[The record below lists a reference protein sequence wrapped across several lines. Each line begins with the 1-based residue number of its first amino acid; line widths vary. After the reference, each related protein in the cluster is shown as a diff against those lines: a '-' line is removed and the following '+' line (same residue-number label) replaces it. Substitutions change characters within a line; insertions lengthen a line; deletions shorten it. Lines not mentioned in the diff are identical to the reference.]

1 MHNPFSGMS
10 RRDWALW
17 LFSLTAVLV
26 SNVLTGKIVP
36 TTLAGT
42 LIGVT
47 ALIFMA
53 RGDVWGQILTIV
65 FSILYGITSW
75 SFRYWGEM
83 ITYLGMTLPMAALAT
98 ISWMR
103 NPYKAGEPEV
113 AIHRLSAAEWVWGGV
128 LSVVTT
134 VGFYFILRAFDT
146 PNLFWSTLSVTTSFL
161 AAYLTARRSPFY
173 ALAYAGNDLVLI
185 LLWVLMAREDPS
197 SASVITC
204 FAAFLANDLYGFV
217 SWRRMEK
224 RQSAAA

>member
-17 LFSLTAVLV
+17 LFSFTAVLV

-83 ITYLGMTLPMAALAT
+83 ITYLGMTLPMAVMAT

-103 NPYKAGEPEV
+103 NPYKKGEPEV

-134 VGFYFILRAFDT
+134 AGFYFILRAFDT

-161 AAYLTARRSPFY
+161 AAYLTWRRASWY
-173 ALAYAGNDLVLI
+173 AVAYAANDVVLI
-185 LLWVLMAREDPS
+185 ILWILAAMEDIAFAPMIMCFLMFLL
-197 SASVITC
+197 
-204 FAAFLANDLYGFV
+204 NDLYAFIC
-217 SWRRMEK
+217 WKK
-224 RQSAAA
+224 RERTQGLA